1 MPSPLASTTDDQHA
15 YMLRYFPLRWR
26 AEGARFLLLAKG
38 STFKEETPS
47 WPAERSQQPLSQL
60 PVLVERSAADGSEFV
75 LSDSVAIERYLAARA
90 GLLVQSGLRD
100 SAREMQLRAQMEDIH
115 TVLVQYKY
123 GHEAGRE
130 MAMDKYRRLA
140 DSFVGYHEELLRRNG
155 SSGHY
160 FGEAITYA
168 DICLYLLLV
177 LIRSPPDGFPPA
189 CEEPFSSGRAPAI
202 NRVYHAVRED
212 ALARPYVAW
221 LEKDDPAAA
230 ARLASF

>member
-1 MPSPLASTTDDQHA
+1 MTSHST
-15 YMLRYFPLRWR
+15 YVLRYFPTRWR

-47 WPAERSQQPLSQL
+47 WPADRSIQPLSQL
-60 PVLVERSAADGSEFV
+60 PVLVERNNNNPVDDGSDFV

-90 GLLVQSGLRD
+90 GLLVRSGLRD

-130 MAMDKYRRLA
+130 TEGEKYRRLA
-140 DSFVGYHEELLRRNG
+140 DSFVGYHEDLLQKNG
-155 SSGHY
+155 SNGHY
-160 FGEAITYA
+160 FGNAITYA
-168 DICLYLLLV
+168 DICLYLLLL

-189 CEEPFSSGRAPAI
+189 CEEPFSPQKAPAI
-202 NRVYHAVRED
+202 NRVYHAVRGDE
-212 ALARPYVAW
+212 LARPYVTW
-221 LEKDDPAAA
+221 LEKEDAAA
-230 ARLASF
+230 AAHLASF